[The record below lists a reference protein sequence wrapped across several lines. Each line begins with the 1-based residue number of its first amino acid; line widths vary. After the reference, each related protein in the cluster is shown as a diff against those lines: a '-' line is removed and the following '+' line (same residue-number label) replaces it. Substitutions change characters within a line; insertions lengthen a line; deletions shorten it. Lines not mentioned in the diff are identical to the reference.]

1 MELEANPLIIESLV
15 IQQGELEHTLLTE
28 TSQVENL
35 REDNLKWF
43 MVEAMSR
50 IIKDANPD
58 LEKISSTLVYTVGSN
73 RFLYQVIL
81 SDWGVE
87 EYSTNPNVEAE
98 SISRADVDKLVDDL
112 VDEFF
117 DENA

>member
-1 MELEANPLIIESLV
+1 
-15 IQQGELEHTLLTE
+15 
-28 TSQVENL
+28 
-35 REDNLKWF
+35 
-43 MVEAMSR
+43 MSR
-50 IIKDANPD
+50 IIKNANPD